1 MTSAMARDGHDPPDA
16 RDERRG
22 GSSERRGGSSERRGG
37 SARRGASSGRHD
49 RFRRLYEEHGEAVLR
64 YARRRTT
71 PEAAE
76 DVLAETFVVV
86 WRRLDRVPA
95 EPRGWLF
102 AVARRVLANQRRGDS
117 RREALVAKLAL
128 APEPVTV
135 EPAGG
140 SALASALATL
150 AERDHEILALVH
162 WDGLTPREAA
172 TALGCTPLAARTR
185 LHRARRR
192 LASALEELEDDRREP
207 AVLSAT
213 AQAP

>member
-1 MTSAMARDGHDPPDA
+1 MPGHSD
-16 RDERRG
+16 
-22 GSSERRGGSSERRGG
+22 
-37 SARRGASSGRHD
+37 GRHE
-49 RFRRLYEEHGEAVLR
+49 RFQRLYEEHGEAVLR

-71 PEAAE
+71 PDAAE
-76 DVLAETFVVV
+76 DALAETFVVA
-86 WRRLDRVPA
+86 WRRLERVPA
-95 EPRGWLF
+95 EPRGWLI
-102 AVARRVLANQRRGDS
+102 AVARRVLANQRRGDT
-117 RREALVAKLAL
+117 RRRALVAKLAL
-128 APEPVTV
+128 VPVRCAPDEP
-135 EPAGG
+135 PGG
-140 SALASALATL
+140 SALAAALATL
-150 AERDHEILALVH
+150 TEGDREILALVH